1 MVILSNEEIV
11 TPQFNYMYGSNLRAQ
26 LYDINVDFES
36 ATRVASDGPLR
47 HAWTKTLIPRHYLQ
61 TNANQLEPFS

>member
-11 TPQFNYMYGSNLRAQ
+11 TPQFNYMYGN
-26 LYDINVDFES
+26 YDINVDFES